1 MSYEYSYI
9 LEEIVESGALA
20 GLVSGAPSMLLSVAT
35 YVLSALA
42 LYTVASRRGIRNPW
56 MAWIPVLNVWL
67 LGSLSDQYRYV
78 VKGQVKNK
86 RKALLILNIINM
98 VLGIAVV
105 VFLILMA
112 VAAVRSE
119 MGYFRSDSLMNEIL
133 RYAIALGCTGMIMMG
148 TGIAAAVVRYIAL
161 YDVYMSMDPSNCVLF
176 LVLSIIFKIT
186 EPFFLFFSR
195 NNDKGMPP
203 RREAPTY
210 IPPVEPW
217 ENHNENF

>member
-1 MSYEYSYI
+1 MSYDYSYI
-9 LEEIVESGALA
+9 VEEVLESGALA

-35 YVLSALA
+35 YVLSALG